1 MSPPIKA
8 PLVPVF
14 GNSWSGGVGPHGGS
28 EHTGGGVGVV
38 VVVGTVVV
46 VVSVSVVLEVVS
58 VVVVVELVGGGEVVV
73 TGGVVGV
80 VVVAQSSL
88 PGWPSFPATPQ
99 PCGGTV
105 VVRVVVVVLE
115 VSGGKQSSP

>member
-1 MSPPIKA
+1 MRPPIRA
-8 PLVPVF
+8 PFEPVF
-14 GNSWSGGVGPHGGS
+14 GNSWSGGFGPHGGS
-28 EHTGGGVGVV
+28 EHGGVGVV

-46 VVSVSVVLEVVS
+46 VVSVVLEVVS
-58 VVVVVELVGGGEVVV
+58 VVVVEFDVGGGVVV
-73 TGGVVGV
+73 LTAGGGA

-105 VVRVVVVVLE
+105 VVRVVVVVELE